1 MDKNFI
7 DRRVRCQ
14 NKTEEHRQISMNV
27 TEWKIISSY
36 TRAEA
41 IEDGV
46 QIAIPE
52 ETSKE
57 AGIKFPVFFT
67 RGVYSKYVAVPKGMD
82 HQDENGRL
90 WDILYMFTLQ
100 AKKSNSS
107 VLRFEFVC
115 QLPDNGD
122 WTKNERIC
130 EGNRLLR
137 LVTLK
142 AEIGP
147 LDIDDPMPA
156 ITIML
161 PDED

>member
-1 MDKNFI
+1 
-7 DRRVRCQ
+7 
-14 NKTEEHRQISMNV
+14 MNV
-27 TEWKIISSY
+27 ADWKIISTY

-41 IEDGV
+41 MEDGV

-52 ETSKE
+52 EASKE

-67 RGVYSKYVAVPKGMD
+67 QRVYDKYVRVPKGMD

-90 WDILYMFTLQ
+90 WDILYMFALQ
-100 AKKSNSS
+100 ARKASSS
-107 VLRFEFVC
+107 VLIFEFVC
-115 QLPDNGD
+115 QLPDDGN
-122 WTKNERIC
+122 WTKYESIC
-130 EGNRLLR
+130 EGNQLFR
-137 LVTLK
+137 LVTLR

-147 LDIDDPMPA
+147 LDIDDPNPS